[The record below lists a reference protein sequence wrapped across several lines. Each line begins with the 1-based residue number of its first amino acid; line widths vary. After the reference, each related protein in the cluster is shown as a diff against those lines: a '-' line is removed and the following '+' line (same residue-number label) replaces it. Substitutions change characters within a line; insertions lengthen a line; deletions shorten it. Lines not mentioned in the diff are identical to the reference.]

1 VSEAREAGPT
11 HLDVQKSIRLLT
23 LPKIDDVDDT
33 GVHKGARQAGDSE
46 CEKRRSNSI
55 LTAPVMTSRPR
66 LSSPCVFR
74 VTKWRHMHVESAA
87 GIRNLATDSSQGKIC
102 LFAAL
107 VGSMSICL
115 FVSTTTSYPPL
126 SALMPR
132 SLLHRPLSITFFFA
146 RSSR

>member
-11 HLDVQKSIRLLT
+11 HLDVQKNIRLLI
-23 LPKIDDVDDT
+23 LPNIDDVDDT

-55 LTAPVMTSRPR
+55 LTAPVLTSRPR
-66 LSSPCVFR
+66 LISPCVFR

-107 VGSMSICL
+107 DGSTS
-115 FVSTTTSYPPL
+115 TSYPPL